1 MPKFKVIL
9 VYEHREV
16 FEIEADNE
24 EDAFNKATL
33 SGNPDE
39 VWDTQLSDYHISEDE
54 YYDN

>member
-39 VWDTQLSDYHISEDE
+39 VWDTELVDYHISEDE
-54 YYDN
+54 